1 MKAFVRGMGWITAAG
16 MGMGRTGSDFAMS
29 EGEIPAIDHKEIFSD
44 AFPRFGRLDPFSRL
58 GLCAVALALKD
69 AGLERWQHKRGIGL
83 IASTVLGCLSTDMA
97 YYQTVIP
104 DNGALAS
111 PNLFAYTLSN
121 IFLGEAAIR
130 FGLTGSGIAI
140 NEGVQC
146 LTAIRMAMESLAWG
160 ECPVMVAGFCD
171 IACPEQLGILP
182 KVAPGAAFVVLELF
196 EEEKQE
202 ISGPVIAADDEGRI
216 WVGKTRVEGWIE
228 LIGKL
233 LKRS

>member
-16 MGMGRTGSDFAMS
+16 MGMGQTGCDFAMP
-29 EGEIPAIDHKEIFSD
+29 EGEIPAIDYKEIFSD

-58 GLCAVALALKD
+58 GLCSVALALKD

-83 IASTVLGCLSTDMA
+83 IASTVFGCLSTDMT

-130 FGLTGSGIAI
+130 FGLTGSGFAV
-140 NEGVQC
+140 NEGANR
-146 LTAIRMAMESLAWG
+146 LTAVRMAMESLKWG
-160 ECPVMVAGFCD
+160 ECPLMVAGFCD

-182 KVAPGAAFVVLELF
+182 KVAQGAAFVVLEHYA
-196 EEEKQE
+196 EEKQGVL
-202 ISGPVIAADDEGRI
+202 GPVIAMDDDSRF
-216 WVGKTRVEGWIE
+216 WVGETRIEGWEE
-228 LIGKL
+228 LIARL